1 MPIACLLVPRLA
13 LVCELAQRPDLAGA
27 PVALADGDGLRVAE
41 ATDAAARR
49 GVRPGQTLREAT
61 AYCPALAVLEPRPAR
76 AQRAADQLVETLDA
90 VSPLVEEATPGV
102 VYADLRG
109 LQGLYPQP
117 GALDS
122 AVLDGASHINELAG
136 VAEAGLGPRLGVAAD
151 RFTASVAAR
160 CAPPGEALHVAPGE
174 AAAFLAPRPVDW
186 LPLEEAERAWLR
198 LLGIGTLGAFAALPR
213 HAVEAQLGTHG
224 GHAWLAARGEDATA
238 LRPRPFRERVVE
250 QAQAQPPLVSRESV
264 LRTVEQLLGR
274 ALRQPQSRG
283 RFVRTLRLRATTE
296 DDRCWERTRVLKEP
310 TGDRARLWTT
320 IRPELEGAEYPGPV
334 AELSLELGGLT
345 AESGRQA
352 GLFIE
357 QTRRRE
363 QLEEMARHLKL
374 RYGQSPLM
382 RMVAVEPWSRIPER
396 RHALLDYDP

>member
-1 MPIACLLVPRLA
+1 M
-13 LVCELAQRPDLAGA
+13 
-27 PVALADGDGLRVAE
+27 
-41 ATDAAARR
+41 AA
-49 GVRPGQTLREAT
+49 
-61 AYCPALAVLEPRPAR
+61 
-76 AQRAADQLVETLDA
+76 
-90 VSPLVEEATPGV
+90 
-102 VYADLRG
+102 
-109 LQGLYPQP
+109 
-117 GALDS
+117 
-122 AVLDGASHINELAG
+122 
-136 VAEAGLGPRLGVAAD
+136 
-151 RFTASVAAR
+151 
-160 CAPPGEALHVAPGE
+160 GE

-198 LLGIGTLGAFAALPR
+198 LLGIETLGEFAALPR
-213 HAVEAQLGTHG
+213 HAVEAQFGAHG
-224 GHAWLAARGEDATA
+224 GRAWLAARGEDATA

-296 DDRCWERTRVLKEP
+296 DERCWERTRVLKEP
-310 TGDRARLWTT
+310 TGDRARLWTA

-396 RHALLDYDP
+396 RHALMDYDP